1 MSLGIHI
8 YIVLLIAIVIG
19 TETVEAVLQ
28 VVKLIIFIFV
38 VLEISVNILIKT

>member
-1 MSLGIHI
+1 VSLGIHI